1 LKDNTEGF
9 SYVKPI
15 HQLEHRVHK
24 AGATDDQLNQFV
36 KGEIKLPKEMDNK
49 NMVMEVL
56 SGDLQKFLTFYSNDL
71 KVNILEQYGELKV
84 TNVKTGKPLP
94 KTYVKVF
101 YQKKQGGEAF
111 FRDGYTDIRGMI
123 EYSQTSGDKLKD
135 VKRFAIL
142 VVHDEFG
149 SKIMECDPPK
159 DVQGNSQAVAGHGQP
174 GGFNMMEQK
183 MNRLMDRQSYVKS
196 KAMPMMKGKG
206 KY

>member
-1 LKDNTEGF
+1 MNVEIDGQGCLKIESVNVEAIQVNYYSINAELLFSRQPFLKDNTEGF

-24 AGATDDQLNQFV
+24 AGATEDQLNSFV
-36 KGEIKLPKEMDNK
+36 KGEIPLPKQMDNK

-56 SGDLQKFLTFYSNDL
+56 SGDLQKFLTYYSNDL

-84 TNVKTGKPLP
+84 TNIKTGKPLP

-111 FRDGYTDIRGMI
+111 YRDGYTDIRGMI

-149 SKIMECDPPK
+149 SKILECDPPK
-159 DVQGNSQAVAGHGQP
+159 DV
-174 GGFNMMEQK
+174 
-183 MNRLMDRQSYVKS
+183 
-196 KAMPMMKGKG
+196 
-206 KY
+206 